1 MHFLVVALPT
11 GAQLPSAAKELTGG
25 AKRLASSSAGTVS
38 VAILG
43 RGVAEAS
50 REAVAFGADR
60 VYVVDDDALSNYDA
74 ESYLMALVA
83 VVGESGASVVLFA
96 ADAFTSEIAP
106 RLAHRLGSGAVTG
119 CAGIHLSREGQLSF
133 TCSVYGGKAMAE
145 IAVRGLP
152 QVATVAAGTLEAL
165 APDYSREVAVKWIGL
180 PAGAEARG
188 PKVLELRK
196 EEAEGARLEDAKV
209 VVAGGRGLSE
219 AGNFSYLEELA
230 RVVGGAV
237 AASRPA
243 VDAGWVPPRMQV
255 GQTGKTVSPDLY
267 IAVAIS
273 GASQH
278 LAGMNRSK
286 HIVVIN
292 KDPDAPFFK
301 VAELGAVADYKKVVP
316 LLTEKL
322 KTLRS

>member
-1 MHFLVVALPT
+1 
-11 GAQLPSAAKELTGG
+11 
-25 AKRLASSSAGTVS
+25 
-38 VAILG
+38 
-43 RGVAEAS
+43 
-50 REAVAFGADR
+50 
-60 VYVVDDDALSNYDA
+60 
-74 ESYLMALVA
+74 
-83 VVGESGASVVLFA
+83 
-96 ADAFTSEIAP
+96 
-106 RLAHRLGSGAVTG
+106 
-119 CAGIHLSREGQLSF
+119 
-133 TCSVYGGKAMAE
+133 MAE